1 MTDKPEENQSES
13 PPLSIA
19 ARPPK
24 SDSPDRTAAA
34 RQFAIDA
41 ARLIAT
47 TRCHDVNLLDVR
59 GLSPITDF
67 LVIATG
73 TSARQMRS
81 VADEIEEMG
90 QPRHF
95 IAIGRNGYEGDTWI
109 LTDFVDVVVH
119 IFNGEA
125 RGYYDLDG
133 LWGDAPRVD
142 WQIAPSPT

>member
-73 TSARQMRS
+73 TSARQMRT
-81 VADEIEEMG
+81 VCDEVIELGE
-90 QPRHF
+90 PRNYTPF
-95 IAIGRNGYEGDTWI
+95 TQSGCEGESWM
-109 LTDFVDVVVH
+109 LTDF
-119 IFNGEA
+119 I
-125 RGYYDLDG
+125 
-133 LWGDAPRVD
+133 
-142 WQIAPSPT
+142 